1 MCMKLD
7 KDKFVSKEDLTNHAK
22 FLATKFDI
30 EETMV
35 DTNWIRHVISNTV
48 IAFLADRFYFISN
61 YLGNEIITFTGNSCT
76 RKFGSRS
83 SHFILI
89 QCSVKGHIQVR
100 TKLN

>member
-48 IAFLADRFYFISN
+48 IVGFLGVRLYYIS
-61 YLGNEIITFTGNSCT
+61 E
-76 RKFGSRS
+76 
-83 SHFILI
+83 
-89 QCSVKGHIQVR
+89 
-100 TKLN
+100 